1 MYLSAFF
8 QKTLFLVPNVGMLM
22 QDTVILKNEEKLIR
36 HLLGFLNNRTS
47 LLKLCYRASLHGW
60 SCQQFHQQCDGKVN
74 TVVLVKVGNYIF
86 GGYTDQT
93 WQGENLTKL
102 FLMHLGLSTIHSTYK
117 FQNLF
122 EKHRLCKILSL

>member
-1 MYLSAFF
+1 MRSFRKLHHHDFLVPNE
-8 QKTLFLVPNVGMLM
+8 LFLVPNVGMLM

-47 LLKLCYRASLHGW
+47 SLKLCYRASLHGW
-60 SCQQFHQQCDGKVN
+60 SSQRFHQQCDDKVN

-93 WQGENLTKL
+93 WQGKN
-102 FLMHLGLSTIHSTYK
+102 
-117 FQNLF
+117 
-122 EKHRLCKILSL
+122 